1 VRRLSGVGT
10 QHQFRGREYNRH
22 VKVLLLVPAAL
33 LLASCARK
41 DIQNPEAVRQ
51 AVMEDLQARQAKTG
65 VDLSSMK
72 VEVPSVTFN
81 RDEARASV
89 SFLPK
94 GGQGG
99 MQIPYTLTRKGDK
112 WVVTERGAQHANAL
126 PAGASDQPLPPG
138 HPSFGAI
145 PGQSPGPTTDGQTQ
159 LPAGHPP
166 VNPKQ

>member
-1 VRRLSGVGT
+1 MSPPHRLNT
-10 QHQFRGREYNRH
+10 REYNRH
-22 VKVLLLVPAAL
+22 VKRLLLLPAAL
-33 LLASCARK
+33 LLAACSRK

-65 VDLSSMK
+65 VDLSSMRI
-72 VEVPSVTFN
+72 EVPSVTFD

-99 MQIPYTLTRKGDK
+99 MQMPYTLTRKGDK
-112 WVVTERGAQHANAL
+112 WVVTERGAPHANAL

-138 HPSFGAI
+138 HPSVGAV
-145 PGQSPGPTTDGQTQ
+145 PGQAPAQTDGQTQ

>member
-1 VRRLSGVGT
+1 
-10 QHQFRGREYNRH
+10 
-22 VKVLLLVPAAL
+22 LLLSSALVLAAL
-33 LLASCARK
+33 LQESCSRK

-72 VEVPSVTFN
+72 VEVPSVTFSH
-81 RDEARASV
+81 DEAHANV
-89 SFLPK
+89 SFLPR

-99 MQIPYTLTRKGDK
+99 MQMPYTLARKGDK
-112 WVVTERGAQHANAL
+112 WVVTERGAPHADAL
-126 PAGASDQPLPPG
+126 PAGASDQPLPAG

-145 PGQSPGPTTDGQTQ
+145 PGESADGQKQ

-166 VNPKQ
+166 VNPQTGPKQ

>member
-1 VRRLSGVGT
+1 
-10 QHQFRGREYNRH
+10 
-22 VKVLLLVPAAL
+22 L
-33 LLASCARK
+33 LLAACSRK

-99 MQIPYTLTRKGDK
+99 MQMPYTLVRKGDK
-112 WVVTERGAQHANAL
+112 WEVTERGTPHADAL
-126 PAGASDQPLPPG
+126 PKGAASQP
-138 HPSFGAI
+138 
-145 PGQSPGPTTDGQTQ
+145 
-159 LPAGHPP
+159 LPAGHPFAGAIPGDGGDAPP
-166 VNPKQ
+166 VNPK

>member
-1 VRRLSGVGT
+1 MAASIIV
-10 QHQFRGREYNRH
+10 N
-22 VKVLLLVPAAL
+22 VKRLLLLSAAI
-33 LLASCARK
+33 LLASCSRK
-41 DIQNPEAVRQ
+41 DIQNPEAIRQ

-65 VDLSSMK
+65 VDLSSMR

-99 MQIPYTLTRKGDK
+99 MQMPYTLIRKGDK
-112 WVVTERGAQHANAL
+112 WVVTERGAPHADAL
-126 PAGASDQPLPPG
+126 PAGASSQPLPAG

-145 PGQSPGPTTDGQTQ
+145 PGESANGQTQ

>member
-1 VRRLSGVGT
+1 
-10 QHQFRGREYNRH
+10 
-22 VKVLLLVPAAL
+22 VKRLLLVSAALLPAAL
-33 LLASCARK
+33 LLASCSKK

-65 VDLSSMK
+65 VDLSSMTI
-72 VEVPSVTFN
+72 EVPSVTFN

-99 MQIPYTLTRKGDK
+99 MQMPYTLARKGDK
-112 WVVTERGAQHANAL
+112 WVVTERGAPHAAAL
-126 PAGASDQPLPPG
+126 PPGASDQPLPAG
-138 HPSFGAI
+138 HPSVGAI
-145 PGQSPGPTTDGQTQ
+145 PGGSSSDGQ

-166 VNPKQ
+166 VNPK